1 MVVGTSHL
9 ESPIP
14 PFNGPALMSGPRKAQ
29 LAQALRWCEAAAAE
43 PTESALFAG
52 DMNWND
58 SNDGAMSLGGW
69 TDAWVTLRPSDKGFT
84 FDTTVN
90 KMLTFKLRVR
100 TGHAERY
107 GVGRVC
113 IALSSERRR
122 GGGGTRSGGRMT
134 FSLCRSV
141 RCRLGWTACCASCPG
156 GERRRLR

>member
-1 MVVGTSHL
+1 MQVHTEHGAVVVGTSHL

-14 PFNGPALMSGPRKAQ
+14 PFNGPALMTGPRKAQ

-69 TDAWVTLRPSDKGFT
+69 MDAWVTLRPSDKGFT

-100 TGHAERY
+100 TRY
-107 GVGRVC
+107 DEMNCYAPSDITVT
-113 IALSSERRR
+113 A
-122 GGGGTRSGGRMT
+122 GGRSGG
-134 FSLCRSV
+134 
-141 RCRLGWTACCASCPG
+141 
-156 GERRRLR
+156 E